1 MSAVLTLCGFAA
13 SNYYNKVKLALL
25 EKGVAFA
32 EEQVFPSSSEDYLK
46 LTPMGK
52 VPFLRT
58 QDGTLSESQPIL
70 DYLEEVHPQPPL
82 YPRAAFA
89 RAKCRELIQVIELYL
104 EWPARRL
111 YPQAYFGGSVS
122 EETRNEVARALAR
135 GARALARVTAFGGYA
150 CGDAFSHADCA
161 AIMHL
166 PMVRGAGKAVLGQ
179 DVLAEVPG
187 LQAYLKRMLERPSV
201 QRVNEDR
208 KAGLEAF
215 AAYRAARAAQQAQS
229 GAAAPTQTGTAA
241 PAQTS
246 PGAQAKSGTAAQPE
260 TGARS

>member
-1 MSAVLTLCGFAA
+1 MLTLCGFAA

-25 EKGVAFA
+25 EKGLPFA
-32 EEQVFPSSSEDYLK
+32 EEQVFPSSSEDTLK

-58 QDGTLSESQPIL
+58 EHGTLSESQAIV
-70 DYLEEVHPQPPL
+70 DYLEETYPQPSL
-82 YPRAAFA
+82 YPAAPFA
-89 RAKCRELIQVIELYL
+89 RAKCRELIQLIELYL

-122 EETRNEVARALAR
+122 EETRNEVTRALSR
-135 GARALARVTAFGGYA
+135 GARALARLTAFDAYA
-150 CGDAFSHADCA
+150 YGDAFGYADCA

-166 PMVRGAGKAVLGQ
+166 PMARGAAKAVLGQ

-187 LQAYLKRMLERPSV
+187 LHPYLKRMAERPSV

-215 AAYRAARAAQQAQS
+215 AAYRAGRAAAQAQ
-229 GAAAPTQTGTAA
+229 AAAAA
-241 PAQTS
+241 GQ
-246 PGAQAKSGTAAQPE
+246 AQA
-260 TGARS
+260 GARGGVA